1 VLDHAGEFGPMSA
14 RHEFER
20 YSNNV
25 AKALSTAIV
34 ATREP
39 ETEARVYCRD
49 ADELVLC
56 LDSVRNACDALGT
69 INWGKSAAEVKRTGN
84 IVLELKNGSAIV
96 LFIEREGLASA
107 TG

>member
-1 VLDHAGEFGPMSA
+1 MRFQPKP

-20 YSNNV
+20 YSEGV
-25 AKALSTAIV
+25 AESLSTAIA

-39 ETEARVYCRD
+39 ETEARIYCKD

-56 LDSVRNACDALGT
+56 LDCARNAVDALGT
-69 INWGKSAAEVKRTGN
+69 LNYDKSIAEVKRTGS
-84 IVLELKNGSAIV
+84 IVLELKNGSAIIFV
-96 LFIEREGLASA
+96 LETVAASQ